1 MRGASRCGP
10 TITELAGTIWITD
23 LAGTCLPRGG
33 FPAGRPR
40 SLASDHDRFSGRYRP
55 RTSCSWESV
64 WLSRYPRSAVIAA
77 MSKAASATSMT
88 SRTPARTRVR
98 SWARRNRP
106 GVSSAR
112 RSRLGAI
119 GARRVDGARQ
129 PQAVADGALGVDHV
143 RPVPGQLAPQVG
155 DIGGHHGGGPA
166 EVVVPH
172 VVEQLRPGQHP
183 PRVEHQVPQQPELGR
198 RQVDEMTGPADLVG
212 LLVQLD

>member
-10 TITELAGTIWITD
+10 TITDLAGTTWITD
-23 LAGTCLPRGG
+23 LAGTCLLRGG
-33 FPAGRPR
+33 FSAGRPR
-40 SLASDHDRFSGRYRP
+40 SLASDHDRFSGWYRP

-64 WLSRYPRSAVIAA
+64 WLSRYPRSAVIAG

-98 SWARRNRP
+98 SWARRNRPGVSSARRNRP

-155 DIGGHHGGGPA
+155 DIGRHDGAGSA

-172 VVEQLRPGQHP
+172 VVK
-183 PRVEHQVPQQPELGR
+183 
-198 RQVDEMTGPADLVG
+198 
-212 LLVQLD
+212 